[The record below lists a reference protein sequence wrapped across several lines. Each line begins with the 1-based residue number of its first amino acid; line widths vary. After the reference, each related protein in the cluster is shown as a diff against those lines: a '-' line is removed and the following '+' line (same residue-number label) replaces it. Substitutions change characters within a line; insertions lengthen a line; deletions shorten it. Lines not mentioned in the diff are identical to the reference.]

1 MTDDLDALLAPN
13 AANPNPALNEAI
25 FLRTQRVM
33 ARRRLVNRFA
43 KVGTLA
49 AVLAIGIGLGSI
61 TRPGDGNDRVEN
73 DLPRVNTIVV
83 PVVIVVPV
91 PVQEPSSPPL
101 VARAEPET
109 ASQAELLAEQADDRG
124 EAARFYRVA
133 GDRFL
138 DDAQDYRNAARCYR
152 LYLER
157 ADEAALTP
165 AASDTWLLTSLKNSL
180 FKEKSNVA
188 KTDG

>member
-13 AANPNPALNEAI
+13 PASPNPALNEAI

-49 AVLAIGIGLGSI
+49 AVLAIGIGLGTM
-61 TRPGDGNDRVEN
+61 TRPGPDRVEN
-73 DLPRVNTIVV
+73 NLARVNTIVV
-83 PVVIVVPV
+83 PVVILVPV
-91 PVQEPSSPPL
+91 SSPESSSPSL
-101 VARAEPET
+101 LAQAKPET

-124 EAARFYRVA
+124 EAARLYRVA

-138 DDAQDYRNAARCYR
+138 NDAQDYRNAARCYR

-157 ADEAALTP
+157 AGEVALVP
-165 AASDTWLLTSLKNSL
+165 VPSDTWLLTSLKNSL